1 MISRLSPL
9 AAGALALASCVACHA
24 ADDIEGYRPERAAMA
39 AHMPVYIVAL
49 NPRVRPQ
56 IDYPRLAGRAVYVP
70 NTFSNAAG
78 LTAIQAAVGGALG
91 VALGEAAIYSEAK
104 QRAAASHAPLLK
116 ARCDLPVD
124 AAGGEL
130 GRMLDELHAQRLP
143 PRLPARHRT
152 EDEPS
157 EPAGERAIRAL
168 PGGVYVSRNEG
179 GTTALAYRYRLLP
192 RED

>member
-1 MISRLSPL
+1 MMSRLSPL

-24 ADDIEGYRPERAAMA
+24 ADDVEGYRPERAAMA

-56 IDYPRLAGRAVYVP
+56 IDYPRLAGRAAYVP

-104 QRAAASHAPLLK
+104 QRAAASHAPASHAAVSHAAA
-116 ARCDLPVD
+116 AR
-124 AAGGEL
+124 G
-130 GRMLDELHAQRLP
+130 
-143 PRLPARHRT
+143 LPAQA
-152 EDEPS
+152 
-157 EPAGERAIRAL
+157 PAAQGPHLKRPPLR
-168 PGGVYVSRNEG
+168 R
-179 GTTALAYRYRLLP
+179 
-192 RED
+192 